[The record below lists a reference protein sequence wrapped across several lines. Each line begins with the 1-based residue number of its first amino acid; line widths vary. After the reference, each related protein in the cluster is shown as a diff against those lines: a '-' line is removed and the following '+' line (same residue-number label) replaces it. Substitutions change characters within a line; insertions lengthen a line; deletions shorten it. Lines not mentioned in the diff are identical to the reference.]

1 MFRSKNIKYLYLRTQ
16 RKIKN
21 FLLGDNSREFL
32 VFLFFF
38 LVSTGFWLLQ
48 TLKNDYETEFS
59 IPLRLKGL
67 PNDAV
72 LTSDLPS
79 ELRIQVKD
87 KGTVLLNY
95 MLGQSFYPITI
106 DFSEYTIRGNHVRI
120 YARELEKKI
129 AAQLNASTRL
139 ISIKPDTLDFIYSRE
154 KAKKIPVRLVGH
166 IVTAPQYYITDTLFT
181 PDSVVVYA
189 PKSILDTLK
198 YAYTEP
204 LDLNNLTDTIR
215 QTIALHRGKG
225 VKFISNTVRIE
236 LPVDIIT
243 EKTLE
248 VPLVGVNFPANKV
261 LRTFP
266 SKVKVT
272 FQVGL
277 NRFKL
282 IHPDNFVLE
291 VPYEELINSNTDKY
305 KVKIK
310 SVPYGVSH
318 VRITPAEVDFLIEQ
332 TSENDN

>member
-120 YARELEKKI
+120 YAPELEKKI